1 MHFLDKVAATFW
13 DLFICAKKLLV
24 EAIADQCG
32 GLVVVS
38 LDALTY
44 T

>member
-1 MHFLDKVAATFW
+1 VASSPFR
-13 DLFICAKKLLV
+13 DLFICAKHLFV

-32 GLVVVS
+32 GLGLLS
-38 LDALTY
+38 LDALAY